1 VHAHAPP
8 INPNS
13 TTIRKSNRHRQPAMT
28 DSVKIKQLRRAF
40 SVRWR
45 RTLYIMFFAQLTTAV
60 GFSSIFPF
68 LPLYVKSLGS
78 YTGLSIELLSGLVF
92 SGQAFTMMLASPIW
106 GALADRYGRKLMV
119 ERSMFGGFMLLLL
132 MAFVTN
138 AEQLIILRT
147 VQGMITGTL
156 AAANALVASQAP
168 RDRTGYAMGLLQVGM
183 GTGVAVGPL
192 IGGAIADA
200 YGYSAAFYVTAA
212 LLLLSGFMVLI
223 GVEEDFKREESTTK
237 KEDSLV
243 AEWRRVIS
251 SQGVPITYGMRFLTQ
266 LGRMMILP
274 IAPLFIASLLTDAEK
289 LNTFTG
295 LVIGSASATTTL
307 SAGYLGR
314 LGDRIGHRKVVISS
328 TLAAA
333 ALFLPQSFIT
343 EAWHMFPLQALVGV
357 ALGGVIPAISAL
369 LARYTESG
377 EEGAVYGLDNSINAG
392 ARALAP
398 LAGAMVASWLGLRAT
413 FIATAAIF
421 LLTSAVAARYLP
433 AIHPLPESAA

>member
-1 VHAHAPP
+1 
-8 INPNS
+8 
-13 TTIRKSNRHRQPAMT
+13 
-28 DSVKIKQLRRAF
+28 
-40 SVRWR
+40 
-45 RTLYIMFFAQLTTAV
+45 MFFAQLITAV

-78 YTGLSIELLSGLVF
+78 ATGSSIELLSGLVF
-92 SGQAFTMMLASPIW
+92 SAQAFTMMLASPVW
-106 GALADRYGRKLMV
+106 GALADRHGRKLMV
-119 ERSMFGGFMLLLL
+119 ERSMFGGAVLLLL

-138 AEQLIILRT
+138 AEQLIILRAI
-147 VQGMITGTL
+147 QGMITGTL

-168 RDRTGYAMGLLQVGM
+168 RDHTGYAMGLLQVGM

-223 GVEEDFKREESTTK
+223 GVEEAFTRDEAKIGSGI
-237 KEDSLV
+237 SLFG
-243 AEWRRVIS
+243 EWRRVIS
-251 SQGVPITYGMRFLTQ
+251 SQGVPITFAMRFLTQ
-266 LGRMMILP
+266 LGRMMIIP
-274 IAPLFIASLLTDAEK
+274 IAPLFIASLLIDADRV
-289 LNTFTG
+289 NTFTG
-295 LVIGSASATTTL
+295 LVVGSASAATTL

-314 LGDRIGHRKVVISS
+314 LGDRIGHRKVVITS
-328 TLAAA
+328 TLAAS

-343 EAWHMFPLQALVGV
+343 QAWHMLPLQALVGV

-398 LAGAMVASWLGLRAT
+398 LAGAVIASWLGLRAT
-413 FIATAAIF
+413 FTATAAIF
-421 LLTSAVAARYLP
+421 LLTSGVAARFLP
-433 AIHPLPESAA
+433 KIHHLPESAH

>member
-1 VHAHAPP
+1 M
-8 INPNS
+8 NPS
-13 TTIRKSNRHRQPAMT
+13 VILKRFRRQFT
-28 DSVKIKQLRRAF
+28 VQ
-40 SVRWR
+40 WR
-45 RTLYIMFFAQLTTAV
+45 RTLYIMFFAQLITAV

-78 YTGLSIELLSGLVF
+78 STGLSIELLSGLVF
-92 SGQAFTMMLASPIW
+92 SAQAFTMMLASPIW

-119 ERSMFGGFMLLLL
+119 ERSMFGGSILLLL

-138 AEQLIILRT
+138 AEQLIILRAI
-147 VQGMITGTL
+147 QGMITGTL

-212 LLLLSGFMVLI
+212 LLLLSGIMVLV
-223 GVEEDFKREESTTK
+223 GVEEAFTREQTSTGP
-237 KEDSLV
+237 EISLF

-251 SQGVPITYGMRFLTQ
+251 SQGVPITFGMRFLTQ
-266 LGRMMILP
+266 LGRMMIIP
-274 IAPLFIASLLTDAEK
+274 IAPLFIASLLVDAERV
-289 LNTFTG
+289 NTFTG
-295 LVIGSASATTTL
+295 LVIGSASAATTL

-328 TLAAA
+328 ALAAA

-343 EAWHMFPLQALVGV
+343 QAWQMFPLQALVGV

-398 LAGAMVASWLGLRAT
+398 LIGAVVASWLGLRAT
-413 FIATAAIF
+413 FAATAAIF
-421 LLTSAVAARYLP
+421 LLTSAVAARFLP
-433 AIHPLPESAA
+433 AIQPLPESVS